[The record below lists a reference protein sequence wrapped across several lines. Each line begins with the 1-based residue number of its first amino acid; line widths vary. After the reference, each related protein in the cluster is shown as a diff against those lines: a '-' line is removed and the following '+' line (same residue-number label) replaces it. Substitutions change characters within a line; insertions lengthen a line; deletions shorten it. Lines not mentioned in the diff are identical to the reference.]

1 MRVNHQGPDLDWR
14 ERSWPRT
21 GFLGKVMLELNLKG
35 VNLVERGLC
44 ICCVLATEHSICKG
58 PGVRGK
64 VVCI

>member
-35 VNLVERGLC
+35 VNLVERGKKAFWPQNTAYAKAL
-44 ICCVLATEHSICKG
+44 G
-58 PGVRGK
+58 
-64 VVCI
+64 